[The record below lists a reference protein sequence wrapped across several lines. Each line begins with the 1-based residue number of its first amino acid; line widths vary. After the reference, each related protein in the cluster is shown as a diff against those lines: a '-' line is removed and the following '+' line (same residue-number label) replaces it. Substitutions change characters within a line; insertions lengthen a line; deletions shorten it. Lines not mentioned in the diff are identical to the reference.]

1 MQASYNIEDF
11 TINSHEIDISSAVPK
26 LKGQSNFRDWETAL
40 YIALAAN
47 NRYYTYMISNGIPI
61 PKIPEYQDSSPE
73 AVRNLLIEEAQDLAG
88 DHTTTVVIS
97 VAEIRDRVKQVIESN
112 IVLRKEYNLKCTNW
126 DLCNS
131 RANLLLRGTLSPEPF
146 SHIAQNTDVRDSFKK
161 LRATYAV
168 TSHQH
173 SFARY
178 TKWTDLRFKNGTA
191 SEFVRKFQE
200 TLRDLT
206 SIDGKINSVYVLCQ
220 FKKAINE
227 NPKCYAFLQ
236 NLRVDEKD
244 VNLMDQVYAEFLEVD
259 IHNRSMNPSYNAN
272 STTVQTSSSSHNDKK
287 KDTKKG
293 GNDKQ
298 SNSNNSSSN
307 NNNKDKPSKK
317 KTDFVREENVILCR
331 HHGTLGNHYSN
342 KCPLLKNSANATT
355 IQQPQ
360 QQPLFQQVAVP
371 QPGQII
377 GQVDN
382 QGRILS
388 LPQQQPRQG
397 ANAIFAPASYPT
409 VPQKG
414 PPSGDPLARY
424 NNLFTN
430 VLFAGIQA
438 NAVHGSHIV
447 SKEGLLANDNN
458 DVTRWMIDSGT
469 STHMTPHRSVFVNFR
484 RCVLP
489 VSTATGDVFYT
500 EGYGDVILHLLDQD
514 SSGKMAPL
522 TLQKVWLA
530 PDLRSSLI
538 SMSALDKAD
547 IGTWTKNGMMT
558 FKHQDFYGPEST
570 IGFATCEGEHYWL
583 NCAGIDKIDHMID
596 CNLVTGSPN
605 SVFATQREIIPI
617 SIDLAHRRACHAG
630 EERVRKM
637 EIFADGVKLKKGAG
651 VTFPCAPCIK
661 GKGHA
666 LPFGKERSIRSKP
679 GEFIHLDVWGP
690 ISIASHG
697 GEHYFVTFTD
707 DATRFTW
714 LFLLKSRSQ
723 VTEVYIQL
731 ETYLKTQFNYVIKK
745 VHGDDAPEH
754 KPLAAYLASKGTVWD
769 PTPPYTKQLNGVA
782 EIKNRHLVEPLVA
795 VMAEYQLPKYLWGLL
810 LGGIN
815 YTMNRLYASKI
826 GMSPYEAFFGKK
838 PNLSNLRALGCQ
850 CWFLIPKEK
859 RNTKLDPHMEEARL
873 LAYDE
878 GDNYVVYNVR
888 TKKIERSRNVIFN
901 ENPSPASLPDPAYD
915 LNITGMNQEHEHDS
929 QDRHIPIDFL
939 RPHLENPFNIRST
952 SPPSPTVE
960 DDPEDQTR
968 APNALDPSNP
978 ALFEEDLAWSN
989 DEMAGS
995 FGRCVVEQR
1004 VDTGAHFE
1012 AGGRGVLVE
1021 PQPVS
1026 RQVVNMDIPLETTID
1041 LSQEDPLQ
1049 DDEYHDQSPLQ
1060 HDQVTFEHNF
1070 SRLDPVPDD
1079 RSRDQ
1084 SYVQPIQ
1091 PIQPETGQLRRSTRI
1106 KNPSR
1111 AYIESLASK
1120 SFFDSNVLRLLA
1132 EQPEILISLFANATS
1147 NEQYAVSKLTP
1158 KDIGFEPNS
1167 WEQAMS
1173 CVEKDKWLVA
1183 AHKELHRHLV
1193 NGTWRV
1199 MSRTKSKKKP
1209 LTLRW
1214 VFKVKH
1220 DGTYKA
1226 RLVARGFRQVKDLDF
1241 YEVYAVVAK
1250 PMSFKV
1256 FAAVAAAKGW
1266 YLHHV
1271 DIVTAF
1277 LYAELKEPIEIE
1289 LPEIQREE
1297 YPDHIGLLMKTI
1309 YGLKQSPRE
1318 WYSLLHDVL
1327 VSMGFD
1333 RTQSDHSIFVKRQH
1347 GGSPLYVMVY
1357 VDDLLVL
1364 SPSEDAIQ
1372 QFKSAISKHF
1382 DTSDKG
1388 KLQRYLAINV
1398 HYANG
1403 IIHLSQADYVE
1414 KILVRFG
1421 LENCKPVV
1429 TPMDEKQALIPFEGT
1444 ATKGQIHEYQTK
1456 IGTLIWLMVSTRPD
1470 ISFAVIKLAK
1480 HAKNPSDVHFQA
1492 LKRVFRYLTGTKLLT
1507 ISFHPSMQ
1515 DAAVCGYCDA
1525 DWAGPHS
1532 EKGLSTSGFL
1542 FKMAGG
1548 AISWTSKK
1556 QPCVALSTTESE
1568 YIAESLAVQ
1577 EAIWLTQLLTELGIE
1592 GFLRKPIPIYAD
1604 NNGAIALASNPEFHA
1619 ATKHI
1624 AIRFHRL
1631 REEVAA
1637 GNVKF
1642 VKIPT
1647 ADMAADGLTKPLGK
1661 TLFKRWIIQMGLT
1674 VYKNALNG

>member
-1 MQASYNIEDF
+1 
-11 TINSHEIDISSAVPK
+11 
-26 LKGQSNFRDWETAL
+26 
-40 YIALAAN
+40 
-47 NRYYTYMISNGIPI
+47 MISNGIPI

-73 AVRNLLIEEAQDLAG
+73 AVRNLLIEEAQDLA
-88 DHTTTVVIS
+88 
-97 VAEIRDRVKQVIESN
+97 
-112 IVLRKEYNLKCTNW
+112 
-126 DLCNS
+126 
-131 RANLLLRGTLSPEPF
+131 EPF

-244 VNLMDQVYAEFLEVD
+244 VNLMDQVYAEFLE
-259 IHNRSMNPSYNAN
+259 
-272 STTVQTSSSSHNDKK
+272 
-287 KDTKKG
+287 
-293 GNDKQ
+293 
-298 SNSNNSSSN
+298 
-307 NNNKDKPSKK
+307 
-317 KTDFVREENVILCR
+317 
-331 HHGTLGNHYSN
+331 
-342 KCPLLKNSANATT
+342 
-355 IQQPQ
+355 
-360 QQPLFQQVAVP
+360 
-371 QPGQII
+371 
-377 GQVDN
+377 
-382 QGRILS
+382 
-388 LPQQQPRQG
+388 G

-514 SSGKMAPL
+514 SSGQMAPL

-570 IGFATCEGEHYWL
+570 MGFATCEGEHYWL

-666 LPFGKERSIRSKP
+666 LPFGEERSIRSKP
-679 GEFIHLDVWGP
+679 GEFIHLDVWDR
-690 ISIASHG
+690 S
-697 GEHYFVTFTD
+697 
-707 DATRFTW
+707 
-714 LFLLKSRSQ
+714 LSRL
-723 VTEVYIQL
+723 TE
-731 ETYLKTQFNYVIKK
+731 TQFNYVIKK
-745 VHGDDAPEH
+745 VYGDDAPEH

-826 GMSPYEAFFGKK
+826 GMSPYEALYGKK

-901 ENPSPASLPDPAYD
+901 ENPSPANLPDPAYD

-960 DDPEDQTR
+960 DDPRIKRGLRMLSTR
-968 APNALDPSNP
+968 RIPRSLKKILRGQMMKWRAVL
-978 ALFEEDLAWSN
+978 
-989 DEMAGS
+989 
-995 FGRCVVEQR
+995 
-1004 VDTGAHFE
+1004 

-1041 LSQEDPLQ
+1041 LSQENPLQ
-1049 DDEYHDQSPLQ
+1049 DDEDHDQSPLQ

-1132 EQPEILISLFANATS
+1132 EQPEILVSLFANATS
-1147 NEQYAVSKLTP
+1147 NEQYAT
-1158 KDIGFEPNS
+1158 GFEPNS

-1183 AHKELHRHLV
+1183 AHKELHHLV

-1199 MSRTKSKKKP
+1199 MSRTKSKKNLLP
-1209 LTLRW
+1209 S
-1214 VFKVKH
+1214 
-1220 DGTYKA
+1220 DGCSKLSMTVPT
-1226 RLVARGFRQVKDLDF
+1226 RHGLLLVA
-1241 YEVYAVVAK
+1241 
-1250 PMSFKV
+1250 
-1256 FAAVAAAKGW
+1256 
-1266 YLHHV
+1266 
-1271 DIVTAF
+1271 
-1277 LYAELKEPIEIE
+1277 
-1289 LPEIQREE
+1289 
-1297 YPDHIGLLMKTI
+1297 
-1309 YGLKQSPRE
+1309 
-1318 WYSLLHDVL
+1318 
-1327 VSMGFD
+1327 
-1333 RTQSDHSIFVKRQH
+1333 
-1347 GGSPLYVMVY
+1347 
-1357 VDDLLVL
+1357 
-1364 SPSEDAIQ
+1364 
-1372 QFKSAISKHF
+1372 
-1382 DTSDKG
+1382 
-1388 KLQRYLAINV
+1388 
-1398 HYANG
+1398 
-1403 IIHLSQADYVE
+1403 
-1414 KILVRFG
+1414 
-1421 LENCKPVV
+1421 
-1429 TPMDEKQALIPFEGT
+1429 
-1444 ATKGQIHEYQTK
+1444 
-1456 IGTLIWLMVSTRPD
+1456 
-1470 ISFAVIKLAK
+1470 
-1480 HAKNPSDVHFQA
+1480 
-1492 LKRVFRYLTGTKLLT
+1492 
-1507 ISFHPSMQ
+1507 
-1515 DAAVCGYCDA
+1515 
-1525 DWAGPHS
+1525 
-1532 EKGLSTSGFL
+1532 
-1542 FKMAGG
+1542 
-1548 AISWTSKK
+1548 
-1556 QPCVALSTTESE
+1556 
-1568 YIAESLAVQ
+1568 
-1577 EAIWLTQLLTELGIE
+1577 
-1592 GFLRKPIPIYAD
+1592 
-1604 NNGAIALASNPEFHA
+1604 
-1619 ATKHI
+1619 
-1624 AIRFHRL
+1624 
-1631 REEVAA
+1631 
-1637 GNVKF
+1637 F

>member
-1 MQASYNIEDF
+1 
-11 TINSHEIDISSAVPK
+11 
-26 LKGQSNFRDWETAL
+26 
-40 YIALAAN
+40 
-47 NRYYTYMISNGIPI
+47 
-61 PKIPEYQDSSPE
+61 
-73 AVRNLLIEEAQDLAG
+73 
-88 DHTTTVVIS
+88 
-97 VAEIRDRVKQVIESN
+97 
-112 IVLRKEYNLKCTNW
+112 
-126 DLCNS
+126 
-131 RANLLLRGTLSPEPF
+131 
-146 SHIAQNTDVRDSFKK
+146 
-161 LRATYAV
+161 
-168 TSHQH
+168 
-173 SFARY
+173 
-178 TKWTDLRFKNGTA
+178 
-191 SEFVRKFQE
+191 
-200 TLRDLT
+200 
-206 SIDGKINSVYVLCQ
+206 
-220 FKKAINE
+220 
-227 NPKCYAFLQ
+227 
-236 NLRVDEKD
+236 
-244 VNLMDQVYAEFLEVD
+244 
-259 IHNRSMNPSYNAN
+259 
-272 STTVQTSSSSHNDKK
+272 
-287 KDTKKG
+287 
-293 GNDKQ
+293 
-298 SNSNNSSSN
+298 
-307 NNNKDKPSKK
+307 
-317 KTDFVREENVILCR
+317 
-331 HHGTLGNHYSN
+331 
-342 KCPLLKNSANATT
+342 
-355 IQQPQ
+355 
-360 QQPLFQQVAVP
+360 
-371 QPGQII
+371 
-377 GQVDN
+377 
-382 QGRILS
+382 
-388 LPQQQPRQG
+388 
-397 ANAIFAPASYPT
+397 
-409 VPQKG
+409 
-414 PPSGDPLARY
+414 
-424 NNLFTN
+424 
-430 VLFAGIQA
+430 
-438 NAVHGSHIV
+438 
-447 SKEGLLANDNN
+447 
-458 DVTRWMIDSGT
+458 
-469 STHMTPHRSVFVNFR
+469 MTPHRSVFVNFR

-929 QDRHIPIDFL
+929 QIVISQSISYGLTSRIRLTYDLPPHPLLRSKMIPRIKRGL
-939 RPHLENPFNIRST
+939 RRSR
-952 SPPSPTVE
+952 
-960 DDPEDQTR
+960 PED
-968 APNALDPSNP
+968 P
-978 ALFEEDLAWSN
+978 ALLKKLAGQMN
-989 DEMAGS
+989 GG
-995 FGRCVVEQR
+995 FL
-1004 VDTGAHFE
+1004 
-1012 AGGRGVLVE
+1012 GGRGVLVE

-1026 RQVVNMDIPLETTID
+1026 RQVVNMDIPWK
-1041 LSQEDPLQ
+1041 QPLIYLRKILCKMTSIMNQ
-1049 DDEYHDQSPLQ
+1049 FTAWS
-1060 HDQVTFEHNF
+1060 
-1070 SRLDPVPDD
+1070 

-1132 EQPEILISLFANATS
+1132 EQPEILVSLFANATS

-1226 RLVARGFRQVKDLDF
+1226 RLFARGFRQD
-1241 YEVYAVVAK
+1241 
-1250 PMSFKV
+1250 
-1256 FAAVAAAKGW
+1256 
-1266 YLHHV
+1266 
-1271 DIVTAF
+1271 
-1277 LYAELKEPIEIE
+1277 
-1289 LPEIQREE
+1289 
-1297 YPDHIGLLMKTI
+1297 PD
-1309 YGLKQSPRE
+1309 
-1318 WYSLLHDVL
+1318 
-1327 VSMGFD
+1327 
-1333 RTQSDHSIFVKRQH
+1333 
-1347 GGSPLYVMVY
+1347 
-1357 VDDLLVL
+1357 
-1364 SPSEDAIQ
+1364 
-1372 QFKSAISKHF
+1372 
-1382 DTSDKG
+1382 
-1388 KLQRYLAINV
+1388 
-1398 HYANG
+1398 
-1403 IIHLSQADYVE
+1403 
-1414 KILVRFG
+1414 
-1421 LENCKPVV
+1421 C
-1429 TPMDEKQALIPFEGT
+1429 
-1444 ATKGQIHEYQTK
+1444 
-1456 IGTLIWLMVSTRPD
+1456 
-1470 ISFAVIKLAK
+1470 
-1480 HAKNPSDVHFQA
+1480 
-1492 LKRVFRYLTGTKLLT
+1492 
-1507 ISFHPSMQ
+1507 
-1515 DAAVCGYCDA
+1515 
-1525 DWAGPHS
+1525 
-1532 EKGLSTSGFL
+1532 
-1542 FKMAGG
+1542 
-1548 AISWTSKK
+1548 
-1556 QPCVALSTTESE
+1556 
-1568 YIAESLAVQ
+1568 
-1577 EAIWLTQLLTELGIE
+1577 
-1592 GFLRKPIPIYAD
+1592 
-1604 NNGAIALASNPEFHA
+1604 
-1619 ATKHI
+1619 
-1624 AIRFHRL
+1624 
-1631 REEVAA
+1631 
-1637 GNVKF
+1637 
-1642 VKIPT
+1642 
-1647 ADMAADGLTKPLGK
+1647 
-1661 TLFKRWIIQMGLT
+1661 
-1674 VYKNALNG
+1674 

>member
-307 NNNKDKPSKK
+307 NHNKDKPSKK

-360 QQPLFQQVAVP
+360 QQPLFQQVAVS

-424 NNLFTN
+424 KNLFTN

-637 EIFADGVKLKKGAG
+637 EIFADDVKLKKGAG

-661 GKGHA
+661 
-666 LPFGKERSIRSKP
+666 
-679 GEFIHLDVWGP
+679 
-690 ISIASHG
+690 
-697 GEHYFVTFTD
+697 
-707 DATRFTW
+707 
-714 LFLLKSRSQ
+714 
-723 VTEVYIQL
+723 
-731 ETYLKTQFNYVIKK
+731 
-745 VHGDDAPEH
+745 
-754 KPLAAYLASKGTVWD
+754 
-769 PTPPYTKQLNGVA
+769 
-782 EIKNRHLVEPLVA
+782 
-795 VMAEYQLPKYLWGLL
+795 
-810 LGGIN
+810 
-815 YTMNRLYASKI
+815 
-826 GMSPYEAFFGKK
+826 
-838 PNLSNLRALGCQ
+838 
-850 CWFLIPKEK
+850 
-859 RNTKLDPHMEEARL
+859 
-873 LAYDE
+873 

-1147 NEQYAVSKLTP
+1147 NEHYVLCRERQMASRCSQRTT
-1158 KDIGFEPNS
+1158 S
-1167 WEQAMS
+1167 SS
-1173 CVEKDKWLVA
+1173 C
-1183 AHKELHRHLV
+1183 
-1193 NGTWRV
+1193 
-1199 MSRTKSKKKP
+1199 
-1209 LTLRW
+1209 
-1214 VFKVKH
+1214 
-1220 DGTYKA
+1220 
-1226 RLVARGFRQVKDLDF
+1226 
-1241 YEVYAVVAK
+1241 
-1250 PMSFKV
+1250 
-1256 FAAVAAAKGW
+1256 
-1266 YLHHV
+1266 
-1271 DIVTAF
+1271 
-1277 LYAELKEPIEIE
+1277 
-1289 LPEIQREE
+1289 
-1297 YPDHIGLLMKTI
+1297 
-1309 YGLKQSPRE
+1309 
-1318 WYSLLHDVL
+1318 
-1327 VSMGFD
+1327 
-1333 RTQSDHSIFVKRQH
+1333 
-1347 GGSPLYVMVY
+1347 
-1357 VDDLLVL
+1357 
-1364 SPSEDAIQ
+1364 
-1372 QFKSAISKHF
+1372 
-1382 DTSDKG
+1382 
-1388 KLQRYLAINV
+1388 
-1398 HYANG
+1398 
-1403 IIHLSQADYVE
+1403 
-1414 KILVRFG
+1414 
-1421 LENCKPVV
+1421 
-1429 TPMDEKQALIPFEGT
+1429 
-1444 ATKGQIHEYQTK
+1444 
-1456 IGTLIWLMVSTRPD
+1456 
-1470 ISFAVIKLAK
+1470 
-1480 HAKNPSDVHFQA
+1480 
-1492 LKRVFRYLTGTKLLT
+1492 
-1507 ISFHPSMQ
+1507 
-1515 DAAVCGYCDA
+1515 
-1525 DWAGPHS
+1525 
-1532 EKGLSTSGFL
+1532 
-1542 FKMAGG
+1542 
-1548 AISWTSKK
+1548 
-1556 QPCVALSTTESE
+1556 
-1568 YIAESLAVQ
+1568 
-1577 EAIWLTQLLTELGIE
+1577 
-1592 GFLRKPIPIYAD
+1592 
-1604 NNGAIALASNPEFHA
+1604 
-1619 ATKHI
+1619 
-1624 AIRFHRL
+1624 
-1631 REEVAA
+1631 
-1637 GNVKF
+1637 
-1642 VKIPT
+1642 
-1647 ADMAADGLTKPLGK
+1647 
-1661 TLFKRWIIQMGLT
+1661 
-1674 VYKNALNG
+1674 

>member
-26 LKGQSNFRDWETAL
+26 LGQSNFRDWETAL

-97 VAEIRDRVKQVIESN
+97 VAEIRDRQ
-112 IVLRKEYNLKCTNW
+112 
-126 DLCNS
+126 
-131 RANLLLRGTLSPEPF
+131 
-146 SHIAQNTDVRDSFKK
+146 
-161 LRATYAV
+161 
-168 TSHQH
+168 
-173 SFARY
+173 
-178 TKWTDLRFKNGTA
+178 
-191 SEFVRKFQE
+191 
-200 TLRDLT
+200 
-206 SIDGKINSVYVLCQ
+206 
-220 FKKAINE
+220 
-227 NPKCYAFLQ
+227 
-236 NLRVDEKD
+236 
-244 VNLMDQVYAEFLEVD
+244 
-259 IHNRSMNPSYNAN
+259 
-272 STTVQTSSSSHNDKK
+272 
-287 KDTKKG
+287 
-293 GNDKQ
+293 
-298 SNSNNSSSN
+298 
-307 NNNKDKPSKK
+307 PSKK

-360 QQPLFQQVAVP
+360 QQPLFQQVAVS

-388 LPQQQPRQG
+388 TATTASPGSECNLCASILPHRT
-397 ANAIFAPASYPT
+397 AK
-409 VPQKG
+409 KG

-424 NNLFTN
+424 KNLFTN

-558 FKHQDFYGPEST
+558 FKHQDFYGQSLP
-570 IGFATCEGEHYWL
+570 L
-583 NCAGIDKIDHMID
+583 IDHMID

-637 EIFADGVKLKKGAG
+637 EIFADDVKLKKGAG

-952 SPPSPTVE
+952 SPLSY
-960 DDPEDQTR
+960 
-968 APNALDPSNP
+968 
-978 ALFEEDLAWSN
+978 
-989 DEMAGS
+989 
-995 FGRCVVEQR
+995 GRR
-1004 VDTGAHFE
+1004 
-1012 AGGRGVLVE
+1012 
-1021 PQPVS
+1021 
-1026 RQVVNMDIPLETTID
+1026 
-1041 LSQEDPLQ
+1041 
-1049 DDEYHDQSPLQ
+1049 
-1060 HDQVTFEHNF
+1060 
-1070 SRLDPVPDD
+1070 
-1079 RSRDQ
+1079 
-1084 SYVQPIQ
+1084 
-1091 PIQPETGQLRRSTRI
+1091 
-1106 KNPSR
+1106 
-1111 AYIESLASK
+1111 
-1120 SFFDSNVLRLLA
+1120 
-1132 EQPEILISLFANATS
+1132 
-1147 NEQYAVSKLTP
+1147 
-1158 KDIGFEPNS
+1158 
-1167 WEQAMS
+1167 
-1173 CVEKDKWLVA
+1173 
-1183 AHKELHRHLV
+1183 
-1193 NGTWRV
+1193 
-1199 MSRTKSKKKP
+1199 
-1209 LTLRW
+1209 
-1214 VFKVKH
+1214 
-1220 DGTYKA
+1220 
-1226 RLVARGFRQVKDLDF
+1226 
-1241 YEVYAVVAK
+1241 
-1250 PMSFKV
+1250 
-1256 FAAVAAAKGW
+1256 
-1266 YLHHV
+1266 
-1271 DIVTAF
+1271 
-1277 LYAELKEPIEIE
+1277 
-1289 LPEIQREE
+1289 
-1297 YPDHIGLLMKTI
+1297 
-1309 YGLKQSPRE
+1309 
-1318 WYSLLHDVL
+1318 
-1327 VSMGFD
+1327 
-1333 RTQSDHSIFVKRQH
+1333 
-1347 GGSPLYVMVY
+1347 
-1357 VDDLLVL
+1357 
-1364 SPSEDAIQ
+1364 
-1372 QFKSAISKHF
+1372 
-1382 DTSDKG
+1382 
-1388 KLQRYLAINV
+1388 
-1398 HYANG
+1398 
-1403 IIHLSQADYVE
+1403 
-1414 KILVRFG
+1414 
-1421 LENCKPVV
+1421 
-1429 TPMDEKQALIPFEGT
+1429 
-1444 ATKGQIHEYQTK
+1444 
-1456 IGTLIWLMVSTRPD
+1456 
-1470 ISFAVIKLAK
+1470 
-1480 HAKNPSDVHFQA
+1480 
-1492 LKRVFRYLTGTKLLT
+1492 
-1507 ISFHPSMQ
+1507 
-1515 DAAVCGYCDA
+1515 
-1525 DWAGPHS
+1525 
-1532 EKGLSTSGFL
+1532 
-1542 FKMAGG
+1542 
-1548 AISWTSKK
+1548 
-1556 QPCVALSTTESE
+1556 
-1568 YIAESLAVQ
+1568 
-1577 EAIWLTQLLTELGIE
+1577 
-1592 GFLRKPIPIYAD
+1592 
-1604 NNGAIALASNPEFHA
+1604 
-1619 ATKHI
+1619 
-1624 AIRFHRL
+1624 
-1631 REEVAA
+1631 
-1637 GNVKF
+1637 
-1642 VKIPT
+1642 
-1647 ADMAADGLTKPLGK
+1647 
-1661 TLFKRWIIQMGLT
+1661 
-1674 VYKNALNG
+1674 